1 MSAVLDELAE
11 VGAPAEREGFQITD
25 LSAATW
31 AMKKVARIRARQAEI
46 HAAACA
52 EIDRLKAWDAAEQHR
67 LDSEAAFFVEH
78 LIDYHRRLIA
88 EDPKAKTIRLP
99 HGELRCRAQQPE
111 WTKDEI
117 QLLAWAQATD
127 PVAFV
132 QIKET
137 AKWAEIK
144 KRGVLQPDGSLVY
157 VETGEVI
164 PGVTAIERPP
174 KFTVEVEVG

>member
-1 MSAVLDELAE
+1 LDELAE

-111 WTKDEI
+111 FMRDDAALLDWAMQVDPNALVIT
-117 QLLAWAQATD
+117 QLA
-127 PVAFV
+127 PR
-132 QIKET
+132 
-137 AKWAEIK
+137 WAEIK
-144 KRGVLQPDGSLVY
+144 KRGQVQGDKFLDP
-157 VETGEVI
+157 ETGEVI